1 MILYGSRARGDATA
15 SSDWDLKVIVSDDA
29 ADRTLSLIV
38 GWKLQKGSGVPAD
51 VSRPPVGFRF
61 RSECCQFG

>member
-29 ADRTLSLIV
+29 PILISPRRSA
-38 GWKLQKGSGVPAD
+38 GTCKKVPAFLPM
-51 VSRPPVGFRF
+51 SPASACRNSSPI
-61 RSECCQFG
+61 